1 LCNLIFCRN
10 LKDLYKDQDK
20 IYEIKI
26 TYRLK
31 ILSLYYLIKNNIKL
45 YNIMNRN
52 IEEIPA
58 QILDKINA
66 LDQDD
71 IVFLRNMNPNTQLTS
86 NIEEKLL
93 DLNNRL
99 GNDMEV
105 VSRILKR
112 LSLKELK
119 KIKDTSI
126 NSGPPVLLTLYTR
139 KIFVLLGLIIALYG
153 FFVSYHLF
161 VDNARASYIYL
172 IPLLFFFTGVVYS
185 SRFILEI

>member
-1 LCNLIFCRN
+1 
-10 LKDLYKDQDK
+10 
-20 IYEIKI
+20 
-26 TYRLK
+26 
-31 ILSLYYLIKNNIKL
+31 
-45 YNIMNRN
+45 MNRN